1 MLGAIAMDVQTD
13 AAKYSNVV
21 YRYRFREWLASTPH
35 HRLAGGSPYSRVYR
49 NDSSVAHG
57 NKWFQVCFLI
67 PVKMEGNR
75 YMILLETPARGTSD
89 PLLFLALGICLVL
102 YVIVSIRSL
111 QAQLHYLQLLQ
122 KKLDLKIPTLADPQG
137 QMPVQM
143 TSFVINNWRYLPYL
157 FRAQADAECEQ
168 SRKQVIRRFIQT
180 CSVFFGS
187 GPILFGIGV
196 LTSR

>member
-35 HRLAGGSPYSRVYR
+35 HRLAGGSAYSRVR
-49 NDSSVAHG
+49 CNDSSLT
-57 NKWFQVCFLI
+57 KIRRFRVCFLI
-67 PVKMEGNR
+67 QVEMKGNR